1 MFRKSTHS
9 FRKKWGKL
17 VVMNWKRVSAMDFFR
32 LTDEKIRKA
41 YEDGEFENLPGY
53 GKRLELEDLS
63 NVPPEMRMAYKM
75 MKNAGMMEE
84 QQIRT
89 EIEYLED
96 LIEGAH
102 SDVEEDRLNQRLTE
116 KQLRL
121 QQLIQKKKKDANSA
135 VFKDY
140 QNQIMKRF
148 D

>member
-1 MFRKSTHS
+1 
-9 FRKKWGKL
+9 
-17 VVMNWKRVSAMDFFR
+17 MDFFQ

-53 GKRLELEDLS
+53 GKHLELEDLS

-84 QQIRT
+84 QQVRT

-96 LIEGAH
+96 LIKGAH
-102 SDVEEDRLNQRLTE
+102 SDVEEARLNQRLSE

-121 QQLIQKKKKDANSA
+121 QQIIQKKKKEANSA
-135 VFKDY
+135 VFKNY
-140 QNQIMKRF
+140 QDQLMKRF

>member
-1 MFRKSTHS
+1 MFRKNTHS
-9 FRKKWGKL
+9 FGWKWGKL
-17 VVMNWKRVSAMDFFR
+17 VVMKWKRVSAVDFFR
-32 LTDEKIRKA
+32 LTDEKIKKA

-84 QQIRT
+84 QQVRT

-96 LIEGAH
+96 LIDGAN
-102 SDVEEDRLNQRLTE
+102 SEAEEARLNQRLTE

-121 QQLIQKKKKDANSA
+121 QQLIQKKKKEANSA

-140 QNQIMKRF
+140 QSQIMRKF

>member
-1 MFRKSTHS
+1 
-9 FRKKWGKL
+9 
-17 VVMNWKRVSAMDFFR
+17 MNRKRVSAVDFFR

-84 QQIRT
+84 QQVRT

-96 LIEGAH
+96 LIDGVH
-102 SDVEEDRLNQRLTE
+102 SDMEEARLNQRLTE

-121 QQLIQKKKKDANSA
+121 QQLVQKKKKDANSA

-140 QNQIMKRF
+140 QNQILKRF

>member
-1 MFRKSTHS
+1 
-9 FRKKWGKL
+9 
-17 VVMNWKRVSAMDFFR
+17 MDFFR

-53 GKRLELEDLS
+53 GKHLELEDLS

-84 QQIRT
+84 QQVRT

-96 LIEGAH
+96 LIKGAH
-102 SDVEEDRLNQRLTE
+102 SDVEEARLNQRLSE

-121 QQLIQKKKKDANSA
+121 QQIIQKKKKEANSA
-135 VFKDY
+135 VFKNY
-140 QNQIMKRF
+140 QDQIMKRF

>member
-9 FRKKWGKL
+9 FKKKWGKL
-17 VVMNWKRVSAMDFFR
+17 VVTYRKRVSAVDFFR

-53 GKRLELEDLS
+53 GKPLELEDLS
-63 NVPPEMRMAYKM
+63 HVPPEMRMAYKM

-84 QQIRT
+84 QQVRT
-89 EIEYLED
+89 EIEYLEE
-96 LIEGAH
+96 LIEGEH
-102 SDVEEDRLNQRLTE
+102 SDVEEVRLTARLNE

-121 QQLIQKKKKDANSA
+121 RQIIQKKKKEANSA

-140 QNQIMKRF
+140 QSQVMKKF
-148 D
+148 E